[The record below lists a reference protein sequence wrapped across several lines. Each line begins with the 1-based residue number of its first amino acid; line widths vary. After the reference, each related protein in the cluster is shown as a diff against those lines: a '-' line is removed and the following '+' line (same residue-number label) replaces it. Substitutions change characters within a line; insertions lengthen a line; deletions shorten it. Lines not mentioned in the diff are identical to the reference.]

1 MTFGITITNSSS
13 DKSTVIALLEW
24 HYDPL
29 VHGIYV
35 DGTGISSFN
44 ISECRSHLVFV
55 SQEPIL
61 YRGTICEN
69 ILLGIDRN
77 NISKEEIAQLCKDA
91 NIYDFIISLPSGLN
105 ALGAKKGC
113 MLSGGQKTA

>member
-69 ILLGIDRN
+69 ILLGIDRD
-77 NISKEEIAQLCKDA
+77 NISKEEMAQRCKDA

>member
-1 MTFGITITNSSS
+1 
-13 DKSTVIALLEW
+13 
-24 HYDPL
+24 
-29 VHGIYV
+29 
-35 DGTGISSFN
+35 
-44 ISECRSHLVFV
+44 VFV

-69 ILLGIDRN
+69 ILLGIDRD
-77 NISKEEIAQLCKDA
+77 NISKEEIAQRCKDA
-91 NIYDFIISLPSGLN
+91 NIYDFISLPSGLN